1 MIKSAN
7 KRRRPIFY
15 SVGDLVWLKTD
26 NLQLPS
32 TLTRKLAPRWDG
44 PFPIVQVI
52 SEHAM
57 KIQLPHHWRLHPTF
71 HVSML
76 KPHQGPA
83 RPDQA
88 PVFTTD
94 GHSDEYE
101 VEAILS
107 HRIGARDR
115 LQFLIRWKGFDASED
130 MWLPEPE
137 LGGAQRL
144 VRAYKKRHGLA

>member
-7 KRRRPIFY
+7 KRRRPISY

-32 TLTRKLAPRWDG
+32 TLTRKLAPHWVG
-44 PFPIVQVI
+44 PFPIVQII

-57 KIQLPHHWRLHPTF
+57 KLQLPHHWRLHPTF
-71 HVSML
+71 HVSLL
-76 KPHQGPA
+76 KPHHGPT

-88 PVFTTD
+88 PVFATD

-107 HRIGARDR
+107 HRIGARNR
-115 LQFLIRWKGFDASED
+115 L
-130 MWLPEPE
+130 
-137 LGGAQRL
+137 
-144 VRAYKKRHGLA
+144 